1 MQKLLMLT
9 ESQRQRVKSRSGLA
23 GIPGAFCLVSPPDE
37 TARLGQMSGCFLDF
51 LATATHAP
59 AWAMKPEAM
68 MAWLDM
74 DMGESPLRGLGWI
87 MVERHA
93 GCQPSTL
100 LQRRKARSRLS
111 AEA

>member
-9 ESQRQRVKSRSGLA
+9 ESQRQRMKSRSGLA

-59 AWAMKPEAM
+59 AWARKPEAE

-74 DMGESPLRGLGWI
+74 DMLASPLRWYGRI
-87 MVERHA
+87 MVGHR
-93 GCQPSTL
+93 G
-100 LQRRKARSRLS
+100 
-111 AEA
+111 

>member
-9 ESQRQRVKSRSGLA
+9 ESQRQRMKSRSGLA

-51 LATATHAP
+51 LATATATHAT
-59 AWAMKPEAM
+59 AWAMKPEAE

-74 DMGESPLRGLGWI
+74 DMLASPLRRYGWI
-87 MVERHA
+87 MVVRR
-93 GCQPSTL
+93 GCCQPWPCRCS
-100 LQRRKARSRLS
+100 QRHSL
-111 AEA
+111 